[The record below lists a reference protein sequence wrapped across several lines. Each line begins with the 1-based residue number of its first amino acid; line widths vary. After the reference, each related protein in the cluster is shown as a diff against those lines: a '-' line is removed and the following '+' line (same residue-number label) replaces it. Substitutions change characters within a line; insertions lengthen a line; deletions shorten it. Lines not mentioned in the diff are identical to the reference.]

1 MKKLFFT
8 FVLLLAAI
16 AMGAQEHLSFKG
28 IPIDGSVKD
37 FCEQLKAKGFTYVS
51 SENNYMLF
59 EGDFTGQNVHV
70 GVASADGGES
80 VFAVGVI
87 FEPNGEWKELV
98 KIYDHYK
105 DLYTRK
111 YGKPTLSKENNPSL
125 SDSNFFLMSALDNGT
140 VVWASLWKVT
150 GGAIELSIE
159 KMDYLE
165 GVVVIR
171 YNDTQNV
178 KAKVQNDLEEI

>member
-111 YGKPTLSKENNPSL
+111 YGKPTISKEKNSCSL
-125 SDSNFFLMSALDNGT
+125 DVNWCLIGALNEGT
-140 VVWASLWKVT
+140 VEWSSSWEVT
-150 GGAIELSIE
+150 GGTIDLSI
-159 KMDYLE
+159 KKAAYDK
-165 GVVVIR
+165 GAIVIR
-171 YNDTQNV
+171 YRDAQSM

>member
-8 FVLLLAAI
+8 FVLLLVTI
-16 AMGAQEHLSFKG
+16 TMGAQEHLLFKG

-51 SENNYMLF
+51 SENNSMFF

-70 GVASADGGES
+70 RVASADSGENIFS
-80 VFAVGVI
+80 VMVI
-87 FEPNGEWKELV
+87 FDAIGEWKTLV
-98 KIYDHYK
+98 NTYDYYK
-105 DLYTRK
+105 NLYTRK

-125 SDSNFFLMSALDNGT
+125 SDSNGFLMYELYNGT

-171 YNDTQNV
+171 YYDAQNM
-178 KAKVQNDLEEI
+178 KAKVQNDLGEI